1 MINVSSSIVEAGG
14 QAGWSLKRISKKKKK
29 RQLCAEIRVFAPKS
43 YGITVPGACGEPRHT
58 KSPEEAAIS
67 VGFIKPT
74 KQFNS
79 FVQESSTSLINKSR
93 DIIFSAFLKSLKCQA
108 F

>member
-1 MINVSSSIVEAGG
+1 MGVLPPNHMELQWRAH
-14 QAGWSLKRISKKKKK
+14 
-29 RQLCAEIRVFAPKS
+29 
-43 YGITVPGACGEPRHT
+43 VPRLHT